1 MQEKI
6 FRRGESTPEP
16 QPEPQ
21 QLNDPADSPALT
33 INIPNKVPFPTQAQP
48 QPPPKLKPTDGA
60 PKATAEVE
68 QPRPYRQRLADALG
82 AVYKGAEKHRLQQD
96 DDREKH
102 WKRWG
107 PYLSDR
113 QWVGTRYH

>member
-1 MQEKI
+1 MQDKI

-16 QPEPQ
+16 EPEP
-21 QLNDPADSPALT
+21 NDRSDSPALT
-33 INIPNKVPFPTQAQP
+33 INIPNKIPFPTQAQA
-48 QPPPKLKPTDGA
+48 QPPPKLKPTDG
-60 PKATAEVE
+60 TAE
-68 QPRPYRQRLADALG
+68 PRSYRQRLAETLG
-82 AVYKGAEKHRLQQD
+82 AEYKGAEKHRLQQD

-113 QWVGTRYH
+113 QWVGTHYH